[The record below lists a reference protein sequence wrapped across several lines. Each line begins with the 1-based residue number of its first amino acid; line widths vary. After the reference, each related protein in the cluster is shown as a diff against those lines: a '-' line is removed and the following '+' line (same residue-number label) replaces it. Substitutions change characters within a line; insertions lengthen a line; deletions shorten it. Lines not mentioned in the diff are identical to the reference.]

1 MTGIVFS
8 CLVPHPPIIVPDIG
22 RGEEKKIS
30 ATSNA
35 MEEMVQLLARHRPDT
50 VIIISPHGNYLNDA
64 MGIST
69 GPSSDGDL
77 NSWGVRGLKV
87 HFENDPDLVELIQKE
102 ARQNEIPLQSISKH
116 VYNLDH
122 GIMVP
127 MYFLHRALKGVP
139 LIPLTFSWLPL
150 KTHFEFGKVI
160 KNASE
165 QSNKRVAIIA
175 SGDLSHRLIPGA
187 PAGYDLAGKIFD
199 EQLAKSLADMD
210 AKGILNYDQSL
221 IERAGECGLRSIV
234 IMLGALDG
242 LNVTPDILS
251 YEGPFGVG
259 YMVASFEVKPKS
271 SGK

>member
-1 MTGIVFS
+1 MTGIIYS

-22 RGEEKKIS
+22 RGEENKIS
-30 ATSNA
+30 ATSNS
-35 MEEMVQLLARHRPDT
+35 MEELVQLLARHRPDT
-50 VIIISPHGNYLNDA
+50 VIVISPHGNYINDA
-64 MGIST
+64 MGILT
-69 GPSSDGDL
+69 AKSSDGNL
-77 NSWGVRGLKV
+77 SSWGVYGLNL
-87 HFENDPDLVELIQKE
+87 HFENDLDLVELIRKE
-102 ARQNEIPLQSISKH
+102 CQQQEIPILSIGQTS
-116 VYNLDH
+116 YNLDH

-139 LIPLTFSWLPL
+139 LIPLTFSWLSL
-150 KTHFEFGKVI
+150 KTHFAFGKAI
-160 KNASE
+160 NKASE

-187 PAGYDLAGKIFD
+187 PAGYDSAGKVFD
-199 EQLAKSLADMD
+199 EKLAKSLSVMD

-242 LNVTPDILS
+242 LNVVPEILS

-271 SGK
+271 S